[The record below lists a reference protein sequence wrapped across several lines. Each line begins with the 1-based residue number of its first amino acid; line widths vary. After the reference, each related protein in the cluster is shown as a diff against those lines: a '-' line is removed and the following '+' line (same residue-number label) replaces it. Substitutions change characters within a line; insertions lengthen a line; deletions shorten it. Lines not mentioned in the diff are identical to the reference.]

1 MLGAFWDVP
10 IERADGTACSE
21 FAVGLCSLRL
31 FRDVLRMKHQGRPNL
46 ATKMN
51 PAKPDE
57 PSAALPTAHAAHATK
72 VVGVPTANP
81 TNQLARASHADV
93 PLSAAHSPRQAE
105 DDSECTSDFDV
116 LERSALGSPAPA
128 RESGARED
136 AALCTPV
143 SHLPGARREHSY
155 DSPAADEHTQKAKTN
170 AKSWGESAL
179 RYTAHP
185 SCARRLLLVLDGGS
199 VLMDKDETPR
209 LCLDVQIT
217 HEGVTPRL
225 CIDIAH

>member
-57 PSAALPTAHAAHATK
+57 PSAALPAAHANT
-72 VVGVPTANP
+72 GVPTANP
-81 TNQLARASHADV
+81 TNQLARATHGDV
-93 PLSAAHSPRQAE
+93 PLSAAHSPREAE
-105 DDSECTSDFDV
+105 DDSVHASDFDV
-116 LERSALGSPAPA
+116 FERSAPGSPEPA

-136 AALCTPV
+136 AVFCTPV

-155 DSPAADEHTQKAKTN
+155 DSPAADEHALAKTN

-199 VLMDKDETPR
+199 ILMDKDETPR
-209 LCLDVQIT
+209 LCLDVEIT
-217 HEGVTPRL
+217 HERVTPRL
-225 CIDIAH
+225 CVDMT